1 MLSIPCWKSLLCC
14 TPTCSN
20 QSAALATNS
29 VRLFNE
35 DVVVCSMGMVSQAV
49 GERDTSGWCMMRMP
63 DDCGRLIDN
72 LVGSD

>member
-1 MLSIPCWKSLLCC
+1 MLNIPCWKSLLCC
-14 TPTCSN
+14 TPTCSD